1 MNLGI
6 FRTRGIG
13 RSIFSFFFYKTVR
26 RTRIKALKFDRVSA
40 LPIDCPSQA
49 EVNVVLMNGGDVL
62 GKEGRKALNACV
74 KVKIFGRPQTRLY
87 DYGTTLSRFLKCF
100 SGNFPDRQAWEWFG
114 RGSPKEIPLLTKDKV
129 FKLLLPSHENRGISD
144 IYESLVRFD
153 DIPYVEKYP
162 AVEGTD
168 YDKLKNLIDKRRED
182 VEREVKEATA
192 NPDQRHRYSWLV
204 AQRRV
209 RDCFAGSFAGDASL
223 LFEDIRLKNE
233 TYCVSDIYQAF
244 IKHDSV
250 ISFVNNIEKL
260 QGCERCKM
268 SEEVKKE
275 RANVDKEYAEAVSG
289 SGTGIYQQRCKYS
302 QKEAEERVR
311 ACYCPYCR
319 DWALN
324 EWLFGREPEVMNH
337 DQKVYD
343 ILDICRT
350 LCRGDKTKFC
360 NPYDVR
366 SRSFSNFVIFEKYP
380 VDGPGSAELKALIDA
395 HRTDLEKE
403 YQQDKANRVRR
414 RYTRSEAERR
424 VRDCFAGSFVCD
436 YTDIFASKSV
446 ENGEKKIDQTYNIF
460 DIQSA
465 IRYFDSK
472 KLVDKYPDE
481 EGPEADKKRKLVD
494 EERAGIKKEYDEAT
508 AIVEIEHGSGFIIPG
523 HFVVTNKHVIESA
536 LNDDSNNTQILISNA
551 ALGERELPC
560 KIAHYDAGKDLA
572 LLYCQ
577 DLEMNP
583 IHPLQLSDQ
592 PLLPGMQVFSFGF
605 PISHTGDTALFVNGY
620 VSGSKKTPQ
629 GHTMA
634 VLNCPLNSGNS
645 GGPVLCWVEG
655 QLKVVGV
662 ATQKHF
668 KDILTLSERMTVA
681 AIQEKMQASVIPDVS
696 EYLKAAHEGYV
707 KYGDLPRLG
716 KTSIYLLTLK
726 LYDALETHSQF
737 NLSNALPGDQ
747 VIDFLK
753 TSLREYQGDYKDEL
767 AKVVETIS
775 TSEA

>member
-1 MNLGI
+1 
-6 FRTRGIG
+6 
-13 RSIFSFFFYKTVR
+13 
-26 RTRIKALKFDRVSA
+26 
-40 LPIDCPSQA
+40 
-49 EVNVVLMNGGDVL
+49 MNGGDVL

-87 DYGTTLSRFLKCF
+87 DYHATRTRFRKCF
-100 SGNFPDRQAWEWFG
+100 AGHFPDGEPWEYFG
-114 RGSPKEIPLLTKDKV
+114 DSEPEEVPFLTKGKV
-129 FKLLLPSHENRGISD
+129 LELLLPSVEDRGIID
-144 IYESLVRFD
+144 IYDNCLLRFD

-162 AVEGTD
+162 AVEG
-168 YDKLKNLIDKRRED
+168 KLKNLIDKRRAD
-182 VEREVKEATA
+182 VETEVKEATA

-209 RDCFAGSFAGDASL
+209 RDCFAGTFAGDASL
-223 LFEDIRLKNE
+223 LPKNIFLKNN
-233 TYCVSDIYQAF
+233 TYSVSDIYESF
-244 IKHDSV
+244 IKHDSA
-250 ISFVNNIEKL
+250 SFVNNFEKYL
-260 QGCERCKM
+260 KGCETCKM
-268 SEEVKKE
+268 CEEVRKQ
-275 RANVDKEYAEAVSG
+275 RADIDREYAETVSG
-289 SGTGIYQQRCKYS
+289 TAIYQKRCKYS
-302 QKEAEERVR
+302 REQAEKRIR
-311 ACYCPYCR
+311 GCYCGR
-319 DWALN
+319 
-324 EWLFGREPEVMNH
+324 FGCKAMNH
-337 DQKVYD
+337 KTDFFINTWRCD
-343 ILDICRT
+343 IFDICRK
-350 LCRGDKTKFC
+350 LCQIDNKKC
-360 NPYDVR
+360 NQQYTQTRFERVLLN
-366 SRSFSNFVIFEKYP
+366 SFVFEKYP
-380 VDGPGSAELKALIDA
+380 SDEPGSLELKALIDA

-403 YQQDKANRVRR
+403 YQEGKVNNTKH

-436 YTDIFASKSV
+436 YTDIFACKV
-446 ENGEKKIDQTYNIF
+446 VKNGEQKIDQSYDIF
-460 DIQSA
+460 DIQNA
-465 IRYFDSK
+465 ISYFDSK
-472 KLVDKYPDE
+472 KLVDKYPEE
-481 EGPEADKKRKLVD
+481 EGPEADQKRKLVD
-494 EERAGIKKEYDEAT
+494 EERAAIKKEYDEAT
-508 AIVEIEHGSGFIIPG
+508 AIVEIEHGSGFIIQD

-536 LNDDSNNTQILISNA
+536 LNDNSNNTRILISSA
-551 ALGERELPC
+551 SLGEHELPC
-560 KIAHYDAGKDLA
+560 KIAHYDGGKDLA

-583 IHPLQLSDQ
+583 IHPLQLSNQ

-605 PISHTGDTALFVNGY
+605 PIGHTGDTALFVNGY
-620 VSGSKKTPQ
+620 VSGSKKTLH

-668 KDILTLSERMTVA
+668 KQILTLSERMTVA

-696 EYLKAAHEGYV
+696 EYLKATHEGPFC
-707 KYGDLPRLG
+707 YGDLPLLG

-737 NLSNALPGDQ
+737 NLSNALPGAQ

-753 TSLREYQGDYKDEL
+753 NSLREYQGDCKDEL

>member
-1 MNLGI
+1 ML
-6 FRTRGIG
+6 
-13 RSIFSFFFYKTVR
+13 
-26 RTRIKALKFDRVSA
+26 SA

-87 DYGTTLSRFLKCF
+87 SSYATHLRLSKCF
-100 SGNFPDRQAWEWFG
+100 RGNFPDREVWEWLG
-114 RGSPKEIPLLTKDKV
+114 RGNPKEIPLLTKDKV
-129 FKLLLPSHENRGISD
+129 LKLLLSSEDRGIID

-192 NPDQRHRYSWLV
+192 NPDLRQRYSWLV

-223 LFEDIRLKNE
+223 LVEDIRLTNE
-233 TYCVSDIYQAF
+233 TYCVGDIYQAF
-244 IKHDSV
+244 IKHDSG
-250 ISFVNNIEKL
+250 ISFLNNIEKL
-260 QGCERCKM
+260 QGCERCEM

-275 RANVDKEYAEAVSG
+275 RANVDKEYAETVSG

-302 QKEAEERVR
+302 QKEVRERVR
-311 ACYCPYCR
+311 ACYCGKCGR
-319 DWALN
+319 HVSDELISC
-324 EWLFGREPEVMNH
+324 REPEVMNR

-343 ILDICRT
+343 IFDICRT
-350 LCRGDKTKFC
+350 LCRGDKKKFY
-360 NPYDVR
+360 NPYESSDVR
-366 SRSFSNFVIFEKYP
+366 SYAFSNFVIFEKYP

-403 YQQDKANRVRR
+403 YQQDKANNVKR

-472 KLVDKYPDE
+472 KLVDKYPEE

-508 AIVEIEHGSGFIIPG
+508 AIVEIEHGSGFIIRD
-523 HFVVTNKHVIESA
+523 HFVITNKHVIESA
-536 LNDDSNNTQILISNA
+536 LNDNSNNTRILISSA
-551 ALGERELPC
+551 SLGEHELPC
-560 KIAHYDAGKDLA
+560 KTAHYDGGKDLA

-583 IHPLQLSDQ
+583 IHPLQLSNQ

-605 PISHTGDTALFVNGY
+605 PIGHTGDTALFVNGY

-696 EYLKAAHEGYV
+696 EYLKATHEGRFC
-707 KYGDLPRLG
+707 YGDLPLLG

-737 NLSNALPGDQ
+737 NLSNALPGAQ

-753 TSLREYQGDYKDEL
+753 TSLREYRGDCKDEL

>member
-1 MNLGI
+1 
-6 FRTRGIG
+6 
-13 RSIFSFFFYKTVR
+13 
-26 RTRIKALKFDRVSA
+26 
-40 LPIDCPSQA
+40 
-49 EVNVVLMNGGDVL
+49 MNGSDVL
-62 GKEGRKALNACV
+62 GKDGRKALNACV

-87 DYGTTLSRFLKCF
+87 DSSATHLRLRECVR
-100 SGNFPDRQAWEWFG
+100 GNFPDREPWEFYG
-114 RGSPKEIPLLTKDKV
+114 LGDPKEIPLLPKEKV
-129 FKLLLPSHENRGISD
+129 LKLLLPSYEDRGIID

-168 YDKLKNLIDKRRED
+168 YGKLKNMIDKRRAD

-192 NPDQRHRYSWLV
+192 NPDLLQRYSWLV

-223 LFEDIRLKNE
+223 LVEDIRLTNE

-244 IKHDSV
+244 IKHDSG
-250 ISFVNNIEKL
+250 ISFLNNIEKL
-260 QGCERCKM
+260 QGCERCEM

-275 RANVDKEYAEAVSG
+275 RDNVDKEYAETVSG

-302 QKEAEERVR
+302 QKGAEERVR
-311 ACYCPYCR
+311 ACYCEKCGR
-319 DWALN
+319 RVWDGLISR
-324 EWLFGREPEVMNH
+324 REPEVMNR

-343 ILDICRT
+343 IFDICRT
-350 LCRGDKTKFC
+350 LCRGDKENFY
-360 NPYDVR
+360 NPYESSDVR
-366 SRSFSNFVIFEKYP
+366 SYAFSNFVIFEKYP
-380 VDGPGSAELKALIDA
+380 VGGSGSAELKALIDA

-403 YQQDKANRVRR
+403 YQQDKANNVKR

-436 YTDIFASKSV
+436 YADIFASKSV

-472 KLVDKYPDE
+472 KLVDKYPEE
-481 EGPEADKKRKLVD
+481 EGPKADKKRKSVD
-494 EERAGIKKEYDEAT
+494 EERAAIKKEYDEAT
-508 AIVEIEHGSGFIIPG
+508 AIVEIEHGSGFIIQD
-523 HFVVTNKHVIESA
+523 HFVITNKHVIESA
-536 LNDDSNNTQILISNA
+536 LNDNSNNTRILISNA
-551 ALGERELPC
+551 ALGEHELPC

-572 LLYCQ
+572 LLYCR
-577 DLEMNP
+577 DLKMNP
-583 IHPLQLSDQ
+583 IHPLQLSNQ

-753 TSLREYQGDYKDEL
+753 TSLREYQGDCKDEL
-767 AKVVETIS
+767 VKVVETIS

>member
-1 MNLGI
+1 M
-6 FRTRGIG
+6 
-13 RSIFSFFFYKTVR
+13 
-26 RTRIKALKFDRVSA
+26 
-40 LPIDCPSQA
+40 
-49 EVNVVLMNGGDVL
+49 NVVLMNGGDVL
-62 GKEGRKALNACV
+62 GEEGRKALNACV
-74 KVKIFGRPQTRLY
+74 KVKIFGRRQTRLY
-87 DYGTTLSRFLKCF
+87 DYSATRLRLSKCF
-100 SGNFPDRQAWEWFG
+100 RGKFPDREPWEYFSF
-114 RGSPKEIPLLTKDKV
+114 RDPEETPLLTKVNV
-129 FKLLLPSHENRGISD
+129 FELLLPSSGDRDRGIID
-144 IYESLVRFD
+144 IYDNCLLRFD

-162 AVEGTD
+162 AVEG
-168 YDKLKNLIDKRRED
+168 KLKNLIDKRRAD
-182 VEREVKEATA
+182 VETEVKEATA

-209 RDCFAGSFAGDASL
+209 RDCFAGTFAGDASL
-223 LFEDIRLKNE
+223 LPENRYMYKSE
-233 TYCVSDIYQAF
+233 TYSVSDIYEAF

-275 RANVDKEYAEAVSG
+275 RANVDKEYAETVSG

-311 ACYCPYCR
+311 ACYCPDCR
-319 DWALN
+319 NCASN
-324 EWLFGREPEVMNH
+324 EWIFGRELEVMNH

-343 ILDICRT
+343 IFDICRK
-350 LCRGDKTKFC
+350 LCRGV
-360 NPYDVR
+360 PWR
-366 SRSFSNFVIFEKYP
+366 AFSNFVLFEKYP
-380 VDGPGSAELKALIDA
+380 IDGPGSAELKALIDV
-395 HRTDLEKE
+395 HRNDLEKE
-403 YQQDKANRVRR
+403 YQQDKANNVKR

-460 DIQSA
+460 DIQNA

-472 KLVDKYPDE
+472 KLVDKYPEE
-481 EGPEADKKRKLVD
+481 EGPEADQKRKLVD
-494 EERAGIKKEYDEAT
+494 EERAAIKKEYDEAT
-508 AIVEIEHGSGFIIPG
+508 AIVEIEHGSGFIIQD

-536 LNDDSNNTQILISNA
+536 LNDNSNNTRIQISNA
-551 ALGERELPC
+551 ALGEHELPC

-572 LLYCQ
+572 LLYCR
-577 DLEMNP
+577 DLKMNP
-583 IHPLQLSDQ
+583 IHPLQLSNQ

-668 KDILTLSERMTVA
+668 KQILTLSERMTVA

-696 EYLKAAHEGYV
+696 EYLKATHEGRFC
-707 KYGDLPRLG
+707 YGDLPLLG

-737 NLSNALPGDQ
+737 NLSNALPGAQ

-753 TSLREYQGDYKDEL
+753 TSLREYQGDCKDEL

-775 TSEA
+775 STSEA

>member
-1 MNLGI
+1 ML
-6 FRTRGIG
+6 
-13 RSIFSFFFYKTVR
+13 
-26 RTRIKALKFDRVSA
+26 SA

-87 DYGTTLSRFLKCF
+87 SSYATHLRLSKCF
-100 SGNFPDRQAWEWFG
+100 RGNFPDREVWEWLG
-114 RGSPKEIPLLTKDKV
+114 RGNPKEIPLLTKDKV
-129 FKLLLPSHENRGISD
+129 LKLLLSSEDRGIID

-192 NPDQRHRYSWLV
+192 NPDLRQRYSWLV

-223 LFEDIRLKNE
+223 LVEDIRLTNE

-244 IKHDSV
+244 IKHDSG
-250 ISFVNNIEKL
+250 ISFLNNVEKL
-260 QGCERCKM
+260 QGCERCEM

-275 RANVDKEYAEAVSG
+275 RANVDKEYAETVSG

-302 QKEAEERVR
+302 QKEVRERVR
-311 ACYCPYCR
+311 ACYCGKCGR
-319 DWALN
+319 HVSN
-324 EWLFGREPEVMNH
+324 ELISCREPEVMNR

-343 ILDICRT
+343 IFDICRT
-350 LCRGDKTKFC
+350 LCRGDKKKFY
-360 NPYDVR
+360 NPYESSDVR
-366 SRSFSNFVIFEKYP
+366 SYAFSNFVIFEKYP

-403 YQQDKANRVRR
+403 YQQDKANNVKR

-472 KLVDKYPDE
+472 KLVDKYPEE
-481 EGPEADKKRKLVD
+481 EGPEADKKRKSVD

-508 AIVEIEHGSGFIIPG
+508 AIVEIEHGSGFIIED
-523 HFVVTNKHVIESA
+523 HFVITNKHVIESA
-536 LNDDSNNTQILISNA
+536 LNDNSNNTRILISNA
-551 ALGERELPC
+551 ALGEHELPC

-572 LLYCQ
+572 LLYCR
-577 DLEMNP
+577 DLKMNP
-583 IHPLQLSDQ
+583 IHPLQLSNQ

-668 KDILTLSERMTVA
+668 KEILTLSERMTVA

-696 EYLKAAHEGYV
+696 EYLKATHEGRFC
-707 KYGDLPRLG
+707 YGDLPLLG

-737 NLSNALPGDQ
+737 NLSNALPGAQ

-753 TSLREYQGDYKDEL
+753 TSLREYQGDCKDEL

>member
-1 MNLGI
+1 M
-6 FRTRGIG
+6 
-13 RSIFSFFFYKTVR
+13 Y
-26 RTRIKALKFDRVSA
+26 
-40 LPIDCPSQA
+40 
-49 EVNVVLMNGGDVL
+49 GGDVL

-87 DYGTTLSRFLKCF
+87 DSLATHFRLRECVR
-100 SGNFPDRQAWEWFG
+100 GNFPDREAWEFYG
-114 RGSPKEIPLLTKDKV
+114 LGDPKEIPLWTKEKV
-129 FKLLLPSHENRGISD
+129 LKLLLPSYEDRGIID

-162 AVEGTD
+162 AIEGTD
-168 YDKLKNLIDKRRED
+168 YDKWKNLIDKRRAD
-182 VEREVKEATA
+182 VEREVNEATA
-192 NPDQRHRYSWLV
+192 NPDQRQIYSWLV

-223 LFEDIRLKNE
+223 LVENIRGTNE

-244 IKHDSV
+244 IKHDSG
-250 ISFVNNIEKL
+250 ISFLNNIEKL
-260 QGCERCKM
+260 QGCEDCEM

-311 ACYCPYCR
+311 ACYCPDCR
-319 DWALN
+319 NCPLN
-324 EWLFGREPEVMNH
+324 VFGREPEVMNR

-343 ILDICRT
+343 IFDICRT
-350 LCRGDKTKFC
+350 LFRGDKKKFY
-360 NPYDVR
+360 NPYESYDVR
-366 SRSFSNFVIFEKYP
+366 LYAFSNFVIFEKYP

-403 YQQDKANRVRR
+403 YQQDKANNVKR

-472 KLVDKYPDE
+472 KLVDKYPEE

-508 AIVEIEHGSGFIIPG
+508 AIVEIEHGSGFIIQD
-523 HFVVTNKHVIESA
+523 HFVITNKHVIESA
-536 LNDDSNNTQILISNA
+536 LNDNSNNTRIQISNA
-551 ALGERELPC
+551 ALGEHELPC

-583 IHPLQLSDQ
+583 IHPLQLSNQ

-620 VSGSKKTPQ
+620 VSGSKKTPH

-668 KDILTLSERMTVA
+668 KDILTLSERMTIA

-696 EYLKAAHEGYV
+696 EYLKTAHKGCV
-707 KYGDLPRLG
+707 HYGDLSCLG

-747 VIDFLK
+747 VTDFLK

>member
-1 MNLGI
+1 
-6 FRTRGIG
+6 
-13 RSIFSFFFYKTVR
+13 
-26 RTRIKALKFDRVSA
+26 
-40 LPIDCPSQA
+40 
-49 EVNVVLMNGGDVL
+49 MNGGDVL

-87 DYGTTLSRFLKCF
+87 DYGATLFRFRECF
-100 SGNFPDRQAWEWFG
+100 RGNFPDREPWDWL
-114 RGSPKEIPLLTKDKV
+114 GSGNYPKEMPLLTKDKV
-129 FKLLLPSHENRGISD
+129 LKLLLPYYEDRGIID

-162 AVEGTD
+162 AIEGTD
-168 YDKLKNLIDKRRED
+168 YDKLKNLIDKRRAD

-192 NPDQRHRYSWLV
+192 NPDLLQRYSWLV

-209 RDCFAGSFAGDASL
+209 RHCFAGSFAGDASL
-223 LFEDIRLKNE
+223 LVEDRRLTNE

-244 IKHDSV
+244 IKHDNG
-250 ISFVNNIEKL
+250 ISFLNNIEIL
-260 QGCERCKM
+260 QGCEDSEM

-275 RANVDKEYAEAVSG
+275 RANVDKEYAETVSG

-311 ACYCPYCR
+311 ACYCRDDCAPYER
-319 DWALN
+319 IFD
-324 EWLFGREPEVMNH
+324 REPEVMNH

-343 ILDICRT
+343 IFDICRT
-350 LCRGDKTKFC
+350 LCRRDKKTFYD
-360 NPYDVR
+360 PYESVDVR
-366 SRSFSNFVIFEKYP
+366 IHASSNFVLFEKYP
-380 VDGPGSAELKALIDA
+380 SDGPGSAELKALIDA

-403 YQQDKANRVRR
+403 YQQDKANKVKR

-472 KLVDKYPDE
+472 KLVDKYPEE
-481 EGPEADKKRKLVD
+481 EGPEADEKRKLVD
-494 EERAGIKKEYDEAT
+494 EERAAIKKEYDEAT
-508 AIVEIEHGSGFIIPG
+508 AIVEIEHGSGFILQQ
-523 HFVVTNKHVIESA
+523 HFVITNKHVIESA
-536 LNDDSNNTQILISNA
+536 LNDNSNNTRILISNA
-551 ALGERELPC
+551 ALSEHELPC

-577 DLEMNP
+577 DLEMNR
-583 IHPLQLSDQ
+583 IHPLQLSNQ

-668 KDILTLSERMTVA
+668 KEILTLSERVTVA
-681 AIQEKMQASVIPDVS
+681 AIQEKMQASVIPEES
-696 EYLKAAHEGYV
+696 EYLKAVNERYV
-707 KYGDLPRLG
+707 ESGDLPLLG

-726 LYDALETHSQF
+726 LYDVLETHSQF

>member
-1 MNLGI
+1 
-6 FRTRGIG
+6 
-13 RSIFSFFFYKTVR
+13 
-26 RTRIKALKFDRVSA
+26 
-40 LPIDCPSQA
+40 
-49 EVNVVLMNGGDVL
+49 MNGGDVL

-74 KVKIFGRPQTRLY
+74 KVKIFGRRQTRLY
-87 DYGTTLSRFLKCF
+87 DYDATHLRLSKCF
-100 SGNFPDRQAWEWFG
+100 GGNFPDRQPWPQPYFG
-114 RGSPKEIPLLTKDKV
+114 CRDPEETPLLTKEKV
-129 FKLLLPSHENRGISD
+129 LQLLLPSSEDRGIID
-144 IYESLVRFD
+144 IYDNCLLRFD

-162 AVEGTD
+162 AVEG
-168 YDKLKNLIDKRRED
+168 KLKNLVDKRRAD
-182 VEREVKEATA
+182 VETEVKEATA

-204 AQRRV
+204 VQRRV
-209 RDCFAGSFAGDASL
+209 RDCFAGTFAGDASL
-223 LFEDIRLKNE
+223 LPKHMYMYKSE
-233 TYCVSDIYQAF
+233 TYSI
-244 IKHDSV
+244 
-250 ISFVNNIEKL
+250 
-260 QGCERCKM
+260 
-268 SEEVKKE
+268 
-275 RANVDKEYAEAVSG
+275 
-289 SGTGIYQQRCKYS
+289 
-302 QKEAEERVR
+302 
-311 ACYCPYCR
+311 
-319 DWALN
+319 
-324 EWLFGREPEVMNH
+324 
-337 DQKVYD
+337 YD
-343 ILDICRT
+343 IFDICRT
-350 LCRGDKTKFC
+350 LCKSDGKKFYH
-360 NPYDVR
+360 PRKSSDVLLR
-366 SRSFSNFVIFEKYP
+366 ININ
-380 VDGPGSAELKALIDA
+380 A

-403 YQQDKANRVRR
+403 YQQDKANNVKR

-472 KLVDKYPDE
+472 KLDKYPEE
-481 EGPEADKKRKLVD
+481 EGPEADDKRKLVD
-494 EERAGIKKEYDEAT
+494 KERAAIKKEYDEAT
-508 AIVEIEHGSGFIIPG
+508 AIVEIEHGSGFILQE
-523 HFVVTNKHVIESA
+523 HFVITNKHVIESA
-536 LNDDSNNTQILISNA
+536 LNDNSNKTRILISNA
-551 ALGERELPC
+551 ALGEHELPC

-583 IHPLQLSDQ
+583 IHPLQLSNQ

-605 PISHTGDTALFVNGY
+605 SISHTEDTALFVNGY
-620 VSGSKKTPQ
+620 VSGSKKTLQ

-696 EYLKAAHEGYV
+696 EYLKAAR
-707 KYGDLPRLG
+707 YGDLPRLG

-737 NLSNALPGDQ
+737 NLSNALPGAQ
-747 VIDFLK
+747 V
-753 TSLREYQGDYKDEL
+753 
-767 AKVVETIS
+767 
-775 TSEA
+775 

>member
-1 MNLGI
+1 
-6 FRTRGIG
+6 
-13 RSIFSFFFYKTVR
+13 
-26 RTRIKALKFDRVSA
+26 
-40 LPIDCPSQA
+40 
-49 EVNVVLMNGGDVL
+49 MNGGDVL

-74 KVKIFGRPQTRLY
+74 KVKIFGRRQTRLY
-87 DYGTTLSRFLKCF
+87 DYNATHFRLRKCF
-100 SGNFPDRQAWEWFG
+100 RGNFPDRKPWEHFG
-114 RGSPKEIPLLTKDKV
+114 YIDPEETPLLTKVKV
-129 FKLLLPSHENRGISD
+129 LDLLLPSVEDRGIID
-144 IYESLVRFD
+144 IYDNCLLRFD

-162 AVEGTD
+162 AVEG
-168 YDKLKNLIDKRRED
+168 KLKNLVDKRRAD
-182 VEREVKEATA
+182 VETEVKEATA
-192 NPDQRHRYSWLV
+192 NPDQQHRYSWLV

-209 RDCFAGSFAGDASL
+209 RDCFAGTFAGDASL
-223 LFEDIRLKNE
+223 LPENMYMHKSE
-233 TYCVSDIYQAF
+233 TYSVSDIYEAF
-244 IKHDSV
+244 SKHDGV
-250 ISFVNNIEKL
+250 SFVTNIEKF
-260 QGCERCKM
+260 QGCEQCKM
-268 SEEVKKE
+268 SEEVKKQ
-275 RANVDKEYAEAVSG
+275 RANVDKEYAETVSG
-289 SGTGIYQQRCKYS
+289 SGTGIYPQRCKYS
-302 QKEAEERVR
+302 QKEARERVR
-311 ACYCPYCR
+311 ACYCSGCSFSVSISP
-319 DWALN
+319 
-324 EWLFGREPEVMNH
+324 REVGHH
-337 DQKVYD
+337 DQKIYD
-343 ILDICRT
+343 IFDICRT
-350 LCRGDKTKFC
+350 LCKSDGKNFYHPRKSS
-360 NPYDVR
+360 DVLL
-366 SRSFSNFVIFEKYP
+366 STSSNFVLFEKYP
-380 VDGPGSAELKALIDA
+380 SDGPGSAQLKALIDA

-403 YQQDKANRVRR
+403 YQQDKANNVKR

-424 VRDCFAGSFVCD
+424 VRDCFADSFVCD

-472 KLVDKYPDE
+472 KLVDKYPEE
-481 EGPEADKKRKLVD
+481 EGPEADEKRKLID
-494 EERAGIKKEYDEAT
+494 EERAAIKKEYDEAT
-508 AIVEIEHGSGFIIPG
+508 AIVEIEHGSGFIIRD

-551 ALGERELPC
+551 ALGEHELPC
-560 KIAHYDAGKDLA
+560 KIAHYDASKDLA
-572 LLYCQ
+572 LLYCPY
-577 DLEMNP
+577 LKVNP
-583 IHPLQLSDQ
+583 IHPLQLSNQ

-681 AIQEKMQASVIPDVS
+681 AIQEKMQASVIPDLS
-696 EYLKAAHEGYV
+696 EYLKAAHERYV
-707 KYGDLPRLG
+707 EYGDLPRLG

-753 TSLREYQGDYKDEL
+753 TSLKEYQGDCKDEL

-775 TSEA
+775 KSEA

>member
-1 MNLGI
+1 
-6 FRTRGIG
+6 
-13 RSIFSFFFYKTVR
+13 
-26 RTRIKALKFDRVSA
+26 
-40 LPIDCPSQA
+40 
-49 EVNVVLMNGGDVL
+49 MNGGDVL
-62 GKEGRKALNACV
+62 GEEGRKALNACV
-74 KVKIFGRPQTRLY
+74 KVKIFGRRQTRLY
-87 DYGTTLSRFLKCF
+87 DYGATRLRLSKCF
-100 SGNFPDRQAWEWFG
+100 RGNFPDREPWEYFSF
-114 RGSPKEIPLLTKDKV
+114 RDPEETPLLTKEKV
-129 FKLLLPSHENRGISD
+129 LELLLPSFEDRGIID
-144 IYESLVRFD
+144 IYDNCLLRFD

-162 AVEGTD
+162 AVEG
-168 YDKLKNLIDKRRED
+168 KLKNLIDKRRAD
-182 VEREVKEATA
+182 VETEVKEATA

-209 RDCFAGSFAGDASL
+209 RDCFAGTFAGDASL
-223 LFEDIRLKNE
+223 LPDNRYMYKSE
-233 TYCVSDIYQAF
+233 TYSVSDIYEAF

-311 ACYCPYCR
+311 ACYCPDCR
-319 DWALN
+319 NCASN
-324 EWLFGREPEVMNH
+324 EWIFGRELEVMNH

-343 ILDICRT
+343 IFDICRK
-350 LCRGDKTKFC
+350 LCRGVPWC
-360 NPYDVR
+360 A
-366 SRSFSNFVIFEKYP
+366 FSNFVLFEKYP
-380 VDGPGSAELKALIDA
+380 IDGPGSAELKALIDA
-395 HRTDLEKE
+395 HRNDLEKE
-403 YQQDKANRVRR
+403 YQQDKANNVKC

-424 VRDCFAGSFVCD
+424 VRDCFAGTFVCD

-446 ENGEKKIDQTYNIF
+446 ENGEKKIDQTYSIF

-472 KLVDKYPDE
+472 KLVDKYPEE
-481 EGPEADKKRKLVD
+481 EGPEADEKRKLVD
-494 EERAGIKKEYDEAT
+494 EERAAIKKEYDEAT
-508 AIVEIEHGSGFIIPG
+508 ATVEIEHGSGFIIQD
-523 HFVVTNKHVIESA
+523 HFVITNKHVIESA
-536 LNDDSNNTQILISNA
+536 LNDNSNNARILISNA
-551 ALGERELPC
+551 AMGEHELPC

-583 IHPLQLSDQ
+583 IHPLQLSNQ

-605 PISHTGDTALFVNGY
+605 PVSHTGDTALFLNGY

-681 AIQEKMQASVIPDVS
+681 AIQEKNAS
-696 EYLKAAHEGYV
+696 
-707 KYGDLPRLG
+707 
-716 KTSIYLLTLK
+716 
-726 LYDALETHSQF
+726 
-737 NLSNALPGDQ
+737 
-747 VIDFLK
+747 
-753 TSLREYQGDYKDEL
+753 
-767 AKVVETIS
+767 
-775 TSEA
+775 

>member
-1 MNLGI
+1 
-6 FRTRGIG
+6 
-13 RSIFSFFFYKTVR
+13 
-26 RTRIKALKFDRVSA
+26 
-40 LPIDCPSQA
+40 
-49 EVNVVLMNGGDVL
+49 MNGGDVL
-62 GKEGRKALNACV
+62 AKEGRKALNACV
-74 KVKIFGRPQTRLY
+74 KVKIFGRRQTRLY
-87 DYGTTLSRFLKCF
+87 DKNATRLRLSKCF
-100 SGNFPDRQAWEWFG
+100 RGNFPDREPWEYFG
-114 RGSPKEIPLLTKDKV
+114 CRSDPEETPLLTKGKV
-129 FKLLLPSHENRGISD
+129 LGLLLPSSEDRGIID
-144 IYESLVRFD
+144 IYDNCLLRFD

-162 AVEGTD
+162 AVEG
-168 YDKLKNLIDKRRED
+168 KLKNLIDRRRAD
-182 VEREVKEATA
+182 VETEVKEANA
-192 NPDQRHRYSWLV
+192 NPDQRQRYSWLV

-209 RDCFAGSFAGDASL
+209 RDCFAGTFAGDASL
-223 LFEDIRLKNE
+223 LPEDMYITNE
-233 TYCVSDIYQAF
+233 TYSVSDIYEAF
-244 IKHDSV
+244 SKHDGV
-250 ISFVNNIEKL
+250 SFVNNIEKF

-268 SEEVKKE
+268 SEEVKKQ
-275 RANVDKEYAEAVSG
+275 RANVDKEYAETV

-302 QKEAEERVR
+302 PKEAQERVR
-311 ACYCPYCR
+311 ACYCFRCSSKV
-319 DWALN
+319 LIS
-324 EWLFGREPEVMNH
+324 LREIGHH
-337 DQKVYD
+337 DQTIYD
-343 ILDICRT
+343 IFDICRT
-350 LCRGDKTKFC
+350 LCKSDGKNFYSPSKSSVFFLRT
-360 NPYDVR
+360 Y
-366 SRSFSNFVIFEKYP
+366 SNFVLFEKYP
-380 VDGPGSAELKALIDA
+380 SDGPGSAQLKALIDA
-395 HRTDLEKE
+395 HRTDLEEE
-403 YQQDKANRVRR
+403 YQQDKANNVKR

-446 ENGEKKIDQTYNIF
+446 DNGEQKIDQTYNIF
-460 DIQSA
+460 DIQNA

-472 KLVDKYPDE
+472 KLVDRYPEE
-481 EGPEADKKRKLVD
+481 EGPKADEKRKLVD

-508 AIVEIEHGSGFIIPG
+508 AIVEIEHGSGFIIQD
-523 HFVVTNKHVIESA
+523 HFVITNKHVIESA
-536 LNDDSNNTQILISNA
+536 LNDNSNNTRILISNA
-551 ALGERELPC
+551 ALGEHELPC

-572 LLYCQ
+572 LLYCR
-577 DLEMNP
+577 DLKMNP
-583 IHPLQLSDQ
+583 IHPLQLSNQ

-605 PISHTGDTALFVNGY
+605 PVSHTGDTALFVNGY

-629 GHTMA
+629 GHAMA

-668 KDILTLSERMTVA
+668 KEILTPSERMTVA

-696 EYLKAAHEGYV
+696 EYLTAVHERYV
-707 KYGDLPRLG
+707 ESGDLPRLG

-753 TSLREYQGDYKDEL
+753 TSLMEYQGDCKDEL